1 MKKILAIL
9 ACAGALALSAHGAS
23 AATFAECDAYARQVA
38 NDNVAKRTAGTAVVG
53 ALLGLGIG
61 AAQGNNL
68 ASSAA
73 IGAGAGGVTGL
84 AVGSVEW
91 QKVYDAVLADCMGGS
106 GHTTNVSSQAG
117 MYEPWTEEWF
127 TYCENRYVS
136 FDPSDGTFQPFGG
149 GPRRLCR

>member
-1 MKKILAIL
+1 MKAILAIL
-9 ACAGALALSAHGAS
+9 ICAGTLALSANAAS
-23 AATFAECDAYARQVA
+23 AATFTECDAYARQVA

-68 ASSAA
+68 GSSAA

-91 QKVYDAVLADCMGGS
+91 QKIYDAELDDCMGSS
-106 GHTTNVSSQAG
+106 GHTNVGSQTG
-117 MYEPWTEEWF
+117 LYEPWSPEWF
-127 TYCENRYVS
+127 EYCDERYQS
-136 FDPSDGTFQPFGG
+136 FDETDGTFQPFE

>member
-1 MKKILAIL
+1 MKKILALLI
-9 ACAGALALSAHGAS
+9 CAGALAFTANVAS
-23 AATFAECDAYARQVA
+23 AATFSECDAYARQVA

-68 ASSAA
+68 GSSAA

-91 QKVYDAVLADCMGGS
+91 QKIYDMELADCMGS
-106 GHTTNVSSQAG
+106 SHTTNVGSQAG
-117 MYEPWTEEWF
+117 LYQPWTPEWF
-127 TYCENRYVS
+127 EYCENRYIS
-136 FDPSDGTFQPFGG
+136 FDPSDGTFQPNN
-149 GPRRLCR
+149 GPRKLCR

>member
-1 MKKILAIL
+1 MKKLLAIL
-9 ACAGALALSAHGAS
+9 ACVGALALSAQGAS

-38 NDNVAKRTAGTAVVG
+38 NDNVAKRTAGTAVFG
-53 ALLGLGIG
+53 ALLGLGVG

-91 QKVYDAVLADCMGGS
+91 QKIYDIALADCMNTS
-106 GHTTNVSSQAG
+106 HTTNVSGQTG
-117 MYEPWTEEWF
+117 LYEPWTPEWF
-127 TYCENRYVS
+127 AYCKQKYVS
-136 FDPSDGTFQPFGG
+136 FDESDGTFQPFGG
-149 GPRRLCR
+149 GPRKLCR